1 MERHIHDFVF
11 LSNLVSLWLLYWCW
25 MLSAD
30 KILEATRLKSY
41 LNRYNYPRA
50 TPNRLLLAFFLL
62 SAVMLHS
69 TLRYVNNAW
78 YDVYCISMI
87 AVYILWKISLC
98 IPLIRKKVIKLLGYG
113 NIQNHF
119 GAVVFSIN
127 AYFIIFGAK
136 FDDKHILILQVG
148 LLCLMALLYFLF
160 IVNPQLKQRPNYRRM
175 QTRVPNKMPQQFSSG
190 IESSSFRDDDHWPKS
205 AINNS
210 YLTDY
215 EPDPSKSGVMFERGP

>member
-1 MERHIHDFVF
+1 MERLIPEFVF

-30 KILEATRLKSY
+30 KILETTRLKSY

-62 SAVMLHS
+62 SAAILHS
-69 TLRYVNNAW
+69 TLHYVNNAW
-78 YDVYCISMI
+78 YAMYCLGMI
-87 AVYILWKISLC
+87 AAYILWKIALY
-98 IPLIRKKVIKLLGYG
+98 IPPIRKKVIGLTDYD
-113 NIQNHF
+113 NVRNHF

-136 FDDKHILILQVG
+136 FDAQHIFQIA
-148 LLCLMALLYFLF
+148 LLCLIALLYFLF
-160 IVNPQLKQRPNYRRM
+160 IINPQLKQRPNYRRM

-190 IESSSFRDDDHWPKS
+190 IESSSFRDNDHWSRS
-205 AINNS
+205 ATNNS
-210 YLTDY
+210 FLTDY